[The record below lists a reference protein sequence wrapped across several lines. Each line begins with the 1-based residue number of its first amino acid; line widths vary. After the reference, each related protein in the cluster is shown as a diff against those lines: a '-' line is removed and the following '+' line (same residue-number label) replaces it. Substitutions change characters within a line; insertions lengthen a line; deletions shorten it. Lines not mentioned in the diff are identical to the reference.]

1 MHIYIY
7 RCTQAELALA
17 QLKDMEDGDGD
28 DDDDNNTSLD
38 TSHFS
43 TYTTAHNSDL
53 YGGGGSSL
61 TNRFGMNQ
69 RTTNTNTTPYTT
81 PSKYTNGKRNK
92 GGPMGEGK
100 IIKDLEQ
107 YVGVRTNPTLAKTIN
122 VIDNFTLYT
131 NKIIKN
137 NSIIRIIF
145 VLYLLFLHIWVLFV
159 LTIHIHSIDSGSKR
173 GPPVTNILTKG
184 RFPTTITTGA
194 TITTSGTSSITSA
207 VS

>member
-43 TYTTAHNSDL
+43 TYTPGHNSDP
-53 YGGGGSSL
+53 YGGGGGGSSL

-122 VIDNFTLYT
+122 IIDNFTLYT

-159 LTIHIHSIDSGSKR
+159 LTIHIHSIDIGSMK

-184 RFPTTITTGA
+184 RFPITGSITTNTITTG
-194 TITTSGTSSITSA
+194 SITST
-207 VS
+207 VP